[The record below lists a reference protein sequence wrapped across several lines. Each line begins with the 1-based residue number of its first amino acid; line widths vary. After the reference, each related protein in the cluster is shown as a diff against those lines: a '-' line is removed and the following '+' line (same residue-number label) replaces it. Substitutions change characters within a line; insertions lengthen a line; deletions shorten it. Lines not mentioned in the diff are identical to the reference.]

1 MAIALPRAGLV
12 RKLVAPSWVQPEA
25 LNVTPDLIG
34 VPLAPH
40 ARRVW
45 AMAVDLVVIALLSST
60 GSFWLAAGAA
70 ALVFQWRRRQH
81 ERSAWR
87 SFWLW
92 IAIALLTFAAVKRGA
107 EFVQHRFE
115 PDVAA
120 TAPDDDSDADDS
132 AIDTARE
139 ALGDKTTAALL
150 RAATA
155 AWAASAA
162 SSAVPPDP
170 VATAAAVSA
179 ATVAASA
186 HEAQLA
192 KRVQE
197 LEGELAEAR
206 KPRPARWRDDVV
218 KAAHRI
224 GLGFGW
230 AIAYF
235 TLLPFWWKG
244 QTVGK
249 KLFGL
254 RVVQLTGAPLTVV
267 NCFGRYGGYVAGMA
281 TGASG
286 FLQVLW
292 DSNRQAIQDKIAHTV
307 VVDLREA
314 RAVVVDAA
322 PALAP
327 GATIVETPAIE
338 APREGAS

>member
-1 MAIALPRAGLV
+1 MATLLSRAGLA

-25 LNVTPDLIG
+25 LNVTPDLVG

-40 ARRVW
+40 ARRAW
-45 AMAVDLVVIALLSST
+45 AMLVDLAVIALLSST
-60 GSFWLAAGAA
+60 GSFWVAAAAAG
-70 ALVFQWRRRQH
+70 LVFQWRRRQH

-87 SFWLW
+87 NFWLW
-92 IAIALLTFAAVKRGA
+92 IAIAALVFVSVQRAADV
-107 EFVQHRFE
+107 VQRWMA
-115 PDVAA
+115 PPAA
-120 TAPDDDSDADDS
+120 AAALAAGKDDDDSDADADD
-132 AIDTARE
+132 IDKARDT
-139 ALGDKTTAALL
+139 LGDKATAALL
-150 RAATA
+150 RTA
-155 AWAASAA
+155 AAASAA
-162 SSAVPPDP
+162 SGATPSDAPL
-170 VATAAAVSA
+170 VAA
-179 ATVAASA
+179 ATV
-186 HEAQLA
+186 HEVQLA
-192 KRVQE
+192 ARVKQ
-197 LEGELAEAR
+197 LEDELAEAR

-254 RVVQLTGAPLTVV
+254 RVVQLTGAPLSVV
-267 NCFGRYGGYVAGMA
+267 TCFGRYGGYAAGMA

-314 RAVVVDAA
+314 RAVVVLDAQPSVA
-322 PALAP
+322 SNAVPVAQP
-327 GATIVETPAIE
+327 GAIV
-338 APREGAS
+338 APREDAS

>member
-12 RKLVAPSWVQPEA
+12 RKLVAPSWVRPEA

-40 ARRVW
+40 ARRAW
-45 AMAVDLVVIALLSST
+45 AMAVDLGVIALLSSI
-60 GSFWLAAGAA
+60 GSFWPAAVAV
-70 ALVFQWRRRQH
+70 ALVLQWRRRQH
-81 ERSAWR
+81 ERSARR

-92 IAIALLTFAAVKRGA
+92 IAIALLTFVALKRGA
-107 EFVQHRFE
+107 EFVQQRLE
-115 PDVAA
+115 PDTAA
-120 TAPDDDSDADDS
+120 IASDAKPGEDADADDA
-132 AIDTARE
+132 AIDAARE
-139 ALGDKTTAALL
+139 ALGDKATAALL

-155 AWAASAA
+155 ASAA
-162 SSAVPPDP
+162 SGAVSSDP
-170 VATAAAVSA
+170 VATATAVAA
-179 ATVAASA
+179 ATA

-192 KRVQE
+192 SRVQE
-197 LEGELAEAR
+197 LESQLAEAR

-218 KAAHRI
+218 KAVHRI

-267 NCFGRYGGYVAGMA
+267 NCFGRYGGYAAGMA

-314 RAVVVDAA
+314 RAVVVVDAG
-322 PALAP
+322 PDLAP
-327 GATIVETPAIE
+327 GATIVETSAID
-338 APREGAS
+338 APRKDAA

>member
-1 MAIALPRAGLV
+1 MATAAPRPGFV
-12 RKLVAPSWVQPEA
+12 RRIVAPSWVRPEA

-34 VPLAPH
+34 MPLAPH

-45 AMAVDLVVIALLSST
+45 AMLADLAVIGLLSST
-60 GSFWLAAGAA
+60 GSFWLAAGIA
-70 ALVFQWRRRQH
+70 ALVFQLRRRQRG
-81 ERSAWR
+81 RSALR
-87 SFWLW
+87 NFWLW
-92 IAIALLTFAAVKRGA
+92 LGIALLVFIAAQRATSFVERRLDPPAAAAAKAAV
-107 EFVQHRFE
+107 
-115 PDVAA
+115 D
-120 TAPDDDSDADDS
+120 DDDSDSDS
-132 AIDTARE
+132 DGDE
-139 ALGDKTTAALL
+139 AEQVRRAAATKVAALL
-150 RAATA
+150 GH
-155 AWAASAA
+155 AASAPMAA
-162 SSAVPPDP
+162 SGVAPPPDQAA
-170 VATAAAVSA
+170 VDAAAAAALRERQLSA
-179 ATVAASA
+179 RVA
-186 HEAQLA
+186 
-192 KRVQE
+192 E

-254 RVVQLTGAPLTVV
+254 RVVHLTGAPLTVLT
-267 NCFGRYGGYVAGMA
+267 CFGRYGGYAAGMA

-314 RAVVVDAA
+314 RAVEVLDAA
-322 PALAP
+322 PMLPGQDTVVIQQALD
-327 GATIVETPAIE
+327 
-338 APREGAS
+338 APREGAA

>member
-1 MAIALPRAGLV
+1 MATAAPRPGFV
-12 RKLVAPSWVQPEA
+12 RRIVAPSWVRPEA
-25 LNVTPDLIG
+25 LNVTPELIG

-45 AMAVDLVVIALLSST
+45 AMLADLVVIGLLSST
-60 GSFWLAAGAA
+60 GSFWLAAGIA
-70 ALVFQWRRRQH
+70 ALVFQLRRRQR
-81 ERSAWR
+81 ERSALR
-87 SFWLW
+87 NFWLW
-92 IAIALLTFAAVKRGA
+92 LAIALLVFVAAQRATSFVERQLDPPTAAAAKAAVAG
-107 EFVQHRFE
+107 
-115 PDVAA
+115 
-120 TAPDDDSDADDS
+120 DDDSDSDDDD
-132 AIDTARE
+132 AAAPARH
-139 ALGDKTTAALL
+139 AAAANVAALL
-150 RAATA
+150 GPAQM
-155 AWAASAA
+155 AASGIAP
-162 SSAVPPDP
+162 PPDQAA
-170 VATAAAVSA
+170 VDAAAAAALRERQLSA
-179 ATVAASA
+179 RVA
-186 HEAQLA
+186 
-192 KRVQE
+192 E

-254 RVVQLTGAPLTVV
+254 RVVHLTGAPLTVLT
-267 NCFGRYGGYVAGMA
+267 CFGRYGGYAAGMA

-314 RAVVVDAA
+314 RAVEVLDAA
-322 PALAP
+322 PMLPGQDTVVIQQALD
-327 GATIVETPAIE
+327 
-338 APREGAS
+338 APREGAA